1 MPIKSMA
8 QMRAMYAAAEGRGE
22 SDIPKSVAKKFIKE
36 TPKKAMKDFGKVMQ
50 WTNRWRD
57 EGWNK
62 TLLTYTFANGSTI
75 EFFSAVQEAKLRGA
89 RRQVLYINSF
99 FRSFKLNLRVGGAAN
114 SQHMKGEAIDI
125 DTRSRDENRI
135 LYEWMRD
142 NLKYDQ
148 LIWEYGNDDGP
159 DWIHV
164 SFTKNNRQQTIK
176 ILKKF

>member
-1 MPIKSMA
+1 MQVSKHISYREATYSPTAIRLGITNHPDA
-8 QMRAMYAAAEGRGE
+8 NQL
-22 SDIPKSVAKKFIKE
+22 I
-36 TPKKAMKDFGKVMQ
+36 AMKAVAENCFEPAREWYGKP
-50 WTNRWRD
+50 
-57 EGWNK
+57 
-62 TLLTYTFANGSTI
+62 I
-75 EFFSAVQEAKLRGA
+75 
-89 RRQVLYINSF
+89 YINSF

-164 SFTKNNRQQTIK
+164 SYTKNNRQQTIK

>member
-1 MPIKSMA
+1 
-8 QMRAMYAAAEGRGE
+8 
-22 SDIPKSVAKKFIKE
+22 
-36 TPKKAMKDFGKVMQ
+36 
-50 WTNRWRD
+50 
-57 EGWNK
+57 
-62 TLLTYTFANGSTI
+62 
-75 EFFSAVQEAKLRGA
+75 
-89 RRQVLYINSF
+89 
-99 FRSFKLNLRVGGAAN
+99 
-114 SQHMKGEAIDI
+114 MKGEAIDI

>member
-1 MPIKSMA
+1 MQISRHISYKEATHSPTALRYGITNHPDDTTLAAMRLVAERCFEPAREWYGKPI
-8 QMRAMYAAAEGRGE
+8 Q
-22 SDIPKSVAKKFIKE
+22 
-36 TPKKAMKDFGKVMQ
+36 
-50 WTNRWRD
+50 
-57 EGWNK
+57 
-62 TLLTYTFANGSTI
+62 
-75 EFFSAVQEAKLRGA
+75 
-89 RRQVLYINSF
+89 INSF
-99 FRSFKLNLRVGGAAN
+99 YRSFKLNLQLGGSTN

-164 SFTKNNRQQTIK
+164 SYTKNNRQQTIK